1 MREIDER
8 FGPLDAEWLGWLWAL
23 RCACFTQLPREAVRI
38 VLTEMR
44 MGWACDRCESVC
56 GSVSVAVN
64 RVRRC
69 RGPPWVCLRV
79 CPVLLAI
86 ALRA

>member
-23 RCACFTQLPREAVRI
+23 CCAFFTQLPREAVRI

-64 RVRRC
+64 RESSEAMSRVAVGVSAC
-69 RGPPWVCLRV
+69 VSGP
-79 CPVLLAI
+79 I
-86 ALRA
+86 A